1 MSDDAHGD
9 GDDVTGDETG
19 ADEAVDGAE
28 VELAAAADVPT
39 TEEAPADATDDAADA
54 DADDAE
60 GGDDTAAELARLRAE
75 VSTLEKKVDRREAH
89 RATGR
94 RVRRGAR
101 NILVGVLVVLTAF
114 CFTAGAIGVWASRN
128 FLNNDVFASRIGTV
142 IEEQAVQQALA
153 RFTTKEVMT
162 LVDVQNLIAEA
173 LPDRAQIL
181 APTLASGVE
190 NFVRG
195 KVEEVFATPEFQRI
209 FQTIV
214 DTAHQQA
221 VALLEGKKSDVV
233 QSNADSVTL
242 NFLPVIDQV
251 LARIGDTSPEILGR
265 NINIPTVSVNDL
277 PADARQKI
285 GDALGVTLDDNFG
298 TITVY
303 DAGALKEAQDALSLF
318 NKIVWVL
325 VALAIILIPVT
336 LVASAH
342 RRRTLLQLVVA
353 ISVGMVLIRRLSLR
367 IQSDLLNLVKVPD
380 NVPAVQIVTDRVI
393 DPLRLGAEVVL
404 WVAAAIIVVAVL
416 SGPYPWAVSL
426 RAKVAG
432 LFRSLVASS
441 RDEDTVVWIDDHR
454 DALQWGGAIV
464 GLLLLWFLDVSWLGF
479 FLLVAVVA
487 LYELAV
493 VRLADRAPV
502 DEEVGPGPEPGVPA
516 APADAG

>member
-1 MSDDAHGD
+1 MTEDAR
-9 GDDVTGDETG
+9 DDVSEDEPGGDAAPED
-19 ADEAVDGAE
+19 AAAEAV
-28 VELAAAADVPT
+28 DVPT
-39 TEEAPADATDDAADA
+39 TEDPPGDATGAEDDN
-54 DADDAE
+54 
-60 GGDDTAAELARLRAE
+60 AAELERLRAQ
-75 VSTLEKKVDRREAH
+75 VATLEQKVDRREAH

-94 RVRRGAR
+94 KVRRGAR
-101 NILVGVLVVLTAF
+101 NVLVGVLVVLTAF
-114 CFTAGAIGVWASRN
+114 SFTAAGIGVWASRN
-128 FLNNDVFASRIGTV
+128 FLDDDVFASRIGTV

-190 NFVRG
+190 SFVRG
-195 KVEEVFATPEFQRI
+195 KVEEVFATPEFQQI
-209 FQTIV
+209 FETV
-214 DTAHQQA
+214 VTTAHQQA
-221 VALLEGKKSDVV
+221 VALLEGKRSDVV
-233 QSNADSVTL
+233 QANADSVTL

-251 LARIGDTSPEILGR
+251 LARIGETSPEILGR
-265 NINIPTVSVNDL
+265 NIDIPTVTVDDL

-303 DAGALKEAQDALSLF
+303 DQGALKAAQDGLALF

-336 LVASAH
+336 LLASAH

-353 ISVGMVLIRRLSLR
+353 ISVGMVLVRRLSLR
-367 IQSDLLNLVKVPD
+367 IQGDLLNLVKVPD

-393 DPLRLGAEVVL
+393 DPLRLGAEIVL
-404 WVAAAIIVVAVL
+404 WVAAAIVVLAVL
-416 SGPYPWAVSL
+416 TGPYPWVVSL
-426 RAKVAG
+426 RARIAG
-432 LFRSLVASS
+432 LARSLVAST
-441 RDEDTVVWIDDHR
+441 RDEDTVVWIDRNR

-479 FLLVAVVA
+479 FLLVALVA
-487 LYELAV
+487 AYEVAV

-502 DEEVGPGPEPGVPA
+502 DDDGGPGPESVAPT

>member
-1 MSDDAHGD
+1 MSDDAR
-9 GDDVTGDETG
+9 DDVTEDQAG
-19 ADEAVDGAE
+19 DGAGE
-28 VELAAAADVPT
+28 GAEGATDAVDVPT
-39 TEEAPADATDDAADA
+39 AEEPPGAADA
-54 DADDAE
+54 AGADGAADEDAPDADTAE
-60 GGDDTAAELARLRAE
+60 ELARLRAE
-75 VSTLEKKVDRREAH
+75 VATLEQKVDRREAH

-101 NILVGVLVVLTAF
+101 NVLVAVLVVLTAF
-114 CFTAGAIGVWASRN
+114 SFTAAGIGVWASRN
-128 FLNNDVFASRIGTV
+128 FLNNEVFASRIGTV

-190 NFVRG
+190 SFVRG

-209 FQTIV
+209 FETIV
-214 DTAHQQA
+214 DTAHDQA
-221 VALLEGKKSDVV
+221 VALLEGKDSAVV
-233 QSNADSVTL
+233 QANADSVTL

-251 LARIGDTSPEILGR
+251 LARIGETSPEILGR
-265 NINIPTVSVNDL
+265 NIDIPTVTVEDL
-277 PADARQKI
+277 PDEARQKI

-303 DAGALKEAQDALSLF
+303 DAGALKAAQEGVALF
-318 NKIVWVL
+318 NKVVWLL
-325 VALAIILIPVT
+325 VALAIVLIPLT
-336 LVASAH
+336 LLASAH

-353 ISVGMVLIRRLSLR
+353 ISVGMVLVRRLSLR
-367 IQSDLLNLVKVPD
+367 IQDDLLALVRIPD
-380 NVPAVQIVTDRVI
+380 NVPAVEIVTDRVI
-393 DPLRLGAEVVL
+393 DPLRLGAEIVL
-404 WVAAAIIVVAVL
+404 WVAAAIIVVALVT
-416 SGPYPWAVSL
+416 GPYPWAVSL

-432 LFRSLVASS
+432 LARSLVAST
-441 RDEDTVVWIDDHR
+441 RDEETVVWIDRNR

-479 FLLVAVVA
+479 FLLLALVAA
-487 LYELAV
+487 YEVAV

-502 DEEVGPGPEPGVPA
+502 DEDGGAGPDVAAPA
-516 APADAG
+516 APAAPIDAG